1 MFRFMKRKK
10 EGISGK
16 ESIAEQRLRTRFM
29 NIPQSSKELQKRT
42 DQRLFKIYKRMY
54 ESYTQ
59 IPHHLT

>member
-42 DQRLFKIYKRMY
+42 DQRLFKIYRRKYIGPM
-54 ESYTQ
+54 Q
-59 IPHHLT
+59 ILCHFI